1 MVPLSPLHERP
12 SMEEDGRGEVG
23 GGGDQGRKGEGTA
36 LPSGLTEKG
45 KAGVNFGSV

>member
-12 SMEEDGRGEVG
+12 SMAEEGQGESG
-23 GGGDQGRKGEGTA
+23 GGGTWGDREGTA

-45 KAGVNFGSV
+45 TAGVNFGSI